1 MDGRRRVSVAVRT
14 VIAALIAVLIAVAI
28 VLLLDHGKYCP
39 EDQVSVL
46 STDRWVCVKEGG
58 KT

>member
-1 MDGRRRVSVAVRT
+1 VSVAVR
-14 VIAALIAVLIAVAI
+14 IAITLLIAILIAVAI
-28 VLLLDHGKYCP
+28 ILSMDHGKYCP

-46 STDRWVCVKEGG
+46 SADRWVCVKEGG

>member
-1 MDGRRRVSVAVRT
+1 MSVAVRSA
-14 VIAALIAVLIAVAI
+14 IALLIAILIAVAI
-28 VLLLDHGKYCP
+28 VLSMDRGKYCP

-58 KT
+58 KP

>member
-1 MDGRRRVSVAVRT
+1 MSVAVRT

-58 KT
+58 KS